1 MSEWMQYKP
10 KLALYDIL
18 DTPGG
23 VSVDDAMKRAEGA
36 VENYRG
42 QAMAEMSRLI
52 RALEQAAQT
61 RGDADA
67 KGVYQL
73 SLDVLNIAGLYH
85 PSICRVANS
94 LCDLAQRMAAC
105 GRWDWPSVG
114 VHVSAM
120 RLLTERTDQTDPAT
134 QAVLRGLAS
143 VVAKFPDP
151 SPVDPPRRAQA

>member
-1 MSEWMQYKP
+1 MSEWTQYKP
-10 KLALYDIL
+10 KLAFYDVL
-18 DTPGG
+18 DKPGG
-23 VSVDDAMKRAEGA
+23 VSVDEAMKRAERA

-42 QAMAEMSRLI
+42 QAMTEMGRLI
-52 RALEQAAQT
+52 GALEKGVQT
-61 RGDADA
+61 RGEADA

-94 LCDLAQRMAAC
+94 LCDLAQRMSAA

-120 RLLTERTDQTDPAT
+120 RLLTERTDETDPAV

-151 SPVDPPRRAQA
+151 HPAEPPRAAQG